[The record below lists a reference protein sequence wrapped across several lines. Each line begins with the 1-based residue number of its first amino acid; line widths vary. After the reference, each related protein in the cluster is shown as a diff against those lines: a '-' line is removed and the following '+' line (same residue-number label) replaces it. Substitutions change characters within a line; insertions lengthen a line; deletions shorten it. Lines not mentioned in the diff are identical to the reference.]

1 MFDLYELINRHIIF
15 PFYYW
20 KSGDKRLHRL
30 KKLEKNQY
38 LPIDQLEALQLK
50 KLQQIITYAYQNTEY
65 YRKVMDDRGLSPED
79 IQQLSDIEKL
89 PLLTKTDIQNN
100 VDQLISKQFIKSELL
115 EDASGGST
123 GEPTVYFKDLD
134 RHNLRRADQLR
145 HDRWSGWDIGKRS
158 ALIWGAARDLKA
170 VKSLRE
176 FIISRFIAR
185 TWELDAFEMTSER
198 MDEFAVELER
208 IKPVMILGY
217 ANALH
222 KFAQHLLKYHPDH
235 KIKLSGIISSAE
247 TLSQDKRTVI
257 EQAFGCKV
265 LNRYGSREVG
275 LIASECKQQS
285 GLHINADNIY
295 LEVTQGEKGVGKGQ
309 QGDVVVTDFYN
320 KGMPLIRYKLED
332 VGIMSTS
339 ACSCG
344 IQLPLLASIEGRCSD
359 FFIGKSGKLVHGEY
373 FTHLFYGK
381 EEIKQFQ
388 LIQHSLGQI
397 ELKLVTNNR
406 SSLSEFI
413 STIIN
418 NIQDILEMP
427 VAVEVSYLDSIPP
440 TPTGKHLFTI
450 SKVS

>member
-20 KSGDKRLHRL
+20 KSGDKRMHRL
-30 KKLEKNQY
+30 KQLEKNQY
-38 LPIDQLEALQLK
+38 LPIDQLETLQLK
-50 KLQQIITYAYQNTEY
+50 KLQKIVTYAYQNTEY
-65 YRKVMDDRGLSPED
+65 YRRVMDERGISPED
-79 IQQLSDIEKL
+79 IQQLIDIEKL
-89 PLLTKTDIQNN
+89 PLLTKKDIQNN
-100 VDQLISKQFIKSELL
+100 ADQLISQQYKKSELI

-123 GEPTVYFKDLD
+123 GKPTVYFKDLD

-170 VKSLRE
+170 VKSIRE
-176 FIISRFIAR
+176 YIISRFIAR
-185 TWELDAFEMTSER
+185 TWELDAFEMSSER
-198 MDEFAVELER
+198 MDEFVVELER
-208 IKPVMILGY
+208 IKPIMVLGY

-222 KFAQHLLKYHPDH
+222 KFAQHILKHHPEH

-247 TLSQDKRTVI
+247 TLTQDKRTVI
-257 EQAFGCKV
+257 EQAFHCKV

-285 GLHINADNIY
+285 GLHINADNVY
-295 LEVTQGEKGVGKGQ
+295 LEVTQNEKAVSKGL
-309 QGDVVVTDFYN
+309 QGDVVVTDFHN

-339 ACSCG
+339 GCSCD

-373 FTHLFYGK
+373 FTHLFYGQ
-381 EEIKQFQ
+381 EEIEQFQ
-388 LIQHSLGQI
+388 LIQHSLGRI
-397 ELKLVTNNR
+397 ELKIVTKEQT
-406 SSLSEFI
+406 SIAEFI
-413 STIIN
+413 SKIIN
-418 NIQDILEMP
+418 NIQDILEIP
-427 VAVEVSYLDSIPP
+427 VSVEVSYLDSIPP

-450 SKVS
+450 SKVN